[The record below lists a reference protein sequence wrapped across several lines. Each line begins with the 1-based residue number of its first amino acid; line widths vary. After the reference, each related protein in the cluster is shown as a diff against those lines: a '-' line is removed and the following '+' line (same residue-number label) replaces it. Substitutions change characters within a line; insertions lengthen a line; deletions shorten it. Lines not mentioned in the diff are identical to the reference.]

1 MSTLVFDHN
10 TPIVGTVSRLVSE
23 ALGGAA
29 DFALNYGSRARAEKQ
44 LASLDDR
51 MLADIGMERADI
63 HGKVWGSIS
72 R

>member
-1 MSTLVFDHN
+1 MNALVFDHN
-10 TPIVGTVSRLVSE
+10 TPIVGSASRMI
-23 ALGGAA
+23 ANILGGAA
-29 DFALNYGSRARAEKQ
+29 DFAVNYPSRVRAEKQ

-63 HGKVWGSIS
+63 QSKVWGSYS

>member
-10 TPIVGTVSRLVSE
+10 TPIVGSASRMISE
-23 ALGGAA
+23 VLGGAA
-29 DFALNYGSRARAEKQ
+29 DFAMNYTSRARAEKQ
-44 LASLDDR
+44 LAALDDR

-63 HGKVWGSIS
+63 HNKVWGASS

>member
-10 TPIVGTVSRLVSE
+10 TPIVGSASRMIANV
-23 ALGGAA
+23 LGGAA
-29 DFALNYGSRARAEKQ
+29 DFALNYTSRARAEKQ

-63 HGKVWGSIS
+63 HTKVWGSYS